1 MNPNDIW
8 ALPKIPAAGDE
19 DEEALYSSVG
29 RALSEW
35 ERFENLLAFLFAA
48 FIIPKHDS
56 EAARRAYGSV
66 VSFGGRADLLKG
78 AAGVYFRN
86 FHHTVI
92 EDEFDSLIKIARRAS
107 TQRNNIAH
115 GVVLPFLIRQPHP
128 KPMQFAL
135 FPSYY
140 RTNKHD
146 VHGMPDYA
154 FSKAIIDR
162 FREQFS
168 KLQEPLISVAR
179 AVTGEY
185 VWQAR

>member
-8 ALPKIPAAGDE
+8 ALPKIPDAGDE

-48 FIIPKHDS
+48 FIIPEHDS

-78 AAGVYFRN
+78 ASGIYFRN
-86 FHHTVI
+86 FRDSII
-92 EDEFDSLIKIARRAS
+92 EDEFDSLVKIARRAS

-115 GVVLPFLIRQPHP
+115 GIVLPFLIRQPHP
-128 KPMQFAL
+128 NPMQFAL
-135 FPSYY
+135 FPAYY
-140 RTNKHD
+140 NTNKHD

-154 FSKAIIDR
+154 FSKAVIDR

-179 AVTGEY
+179 AITRKHVC
-185 VWQAR
+185 QAR